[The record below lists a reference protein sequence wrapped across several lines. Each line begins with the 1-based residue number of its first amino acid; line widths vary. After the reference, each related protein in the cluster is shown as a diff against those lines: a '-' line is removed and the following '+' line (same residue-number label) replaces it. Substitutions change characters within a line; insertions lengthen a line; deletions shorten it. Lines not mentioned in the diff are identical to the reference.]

1 MGSYTSNIISYTPN
15 DPNSD
20 QTNISKTTGAAFVV
34 FNGALKTNLTLNAK
48 LTTVED
54 GIMIQIDSETMTKL
68 KQTLQSMKPFRIECN
83 KAVSQSNNLLTTNQ
97 NSSSNDN
104 VISIEWTKDDRHLN
118 KGVFS
123 IIDGRPL
130 VGIKSLRLT
139 NTYDYANETK
149 SIRWTEIYLIKIEDD
164 LNGVHEN
171 SFNINKF
178 ADHISEACCTA
189 LAPILDDLVII
200 QKHHLIKKRMLDKEK
215 KYSRNVDET
224 MQDLLLQSSTKSINP
239 FRVGLRVDLNKDQV
253 GYLIGMNGTQIFDEK
268 ISSRL
273 DNELI
278 QILHQASSTSSNLN
292 VSLEF
297 IFYVQERF
305 NCAAK

>member
-1 MGSYTSNIISYTPN
+1 LGSYSSNIITYTTN
-15 DPNSD
+15 DPDSD
-20 QTNISKTTGAAFVV
+20 HTNISKTTGAAFVV

-68 KQTLQSMKPFRIECN
+68 KQSLQSMKPFRIECN
-83 KAVSQSNNLLTTNQ
+83 KAVTQSNNLLTTSL

-118 KGVFS
+118 KGVYS

-130 VGIKSLRLT
+130 IGIKSLRLT

-171 SFNINKF
+171 NFNINKF

-200 QKHHLIKKRMLDKEK
+200 QKNYLIKKKKLDKDK
-215 KYSRNVDET
+215 KYSKKIDDT
-224 MQDLLLQSSTKSINP
+224 PDLLSQPSIIKSINP
-239 FRVGLRVDLNKDQV
+239 FRLGLRVDMNKDQV
-253 GYLIGMNGTQIFDEK
+253 GYLIGMNGNQIFDEK

-278 QILHQASSTSSNLN
+278 QILHQASSASSNLN

-305 NCAAK
+305 NCAK

>member
-1 MGSYTSNIISYTPN
+1 
-15 DPNSD
+15 
-20 QTNISKTTGAAFVV
+20 
-34 FNGALKTNLTLNAK
+34 
-48 LTTVED
+48 
-54 GIMIQIDSETMTKL
+54 MIQIDSETMTKL

-83 KAVSQSNNLLTTNQ
+83 KAITQSNNLLTTSQ
-97 NSSSNDN
+97 NASSNDN
-104 VISIEWTKDDRHLN
+104 VISIEWTKDDLHLN
-118 KGVFS
+118 KGVYS

-164 LNGVHEN
+164 LNAVHEN
-171 SFNINKF
+171 NFNINKF
-178 ADHISEACCTA
+178 ADHISEASCTA

-200 QKHHLIKKRMLDKEK
+200 QKNYLIKKRKLNREK
-215 KYSRNVDET
+215 IISRKLDET
-224 MQDLLLQSSTKSINP
+224 CDLILQPSTKSINP
-239 FRVGLRVDLNKDQV
+239 FRIGLRVDLNKDQV
-253 GYLIGMNGTQIFDEK
+253 GYVIGMNGNQIFDEK

-278 QILHQASSTSSNLN
+278 HILHQASSTSSNLH